1 MSLAQ
6 VYEQEYM
13 KKQTVDNL
21 ALCFDRLR
29 IVVFSRMIKAKR
41 KINDMR
47 TSVKWCKIYSLI
59 SMLYPISDSH
69 RNQ

>member
-13 KKQTVDNL
+13 KKQTVHNL
-21 ALCFDRLR
+21 ALCFDRLP

-47 TSVKWCKIYSLI
+47 TSVK
-59 SMLYPISDSH
+59 
-69 RNQ
+69 